1 MKTEKKHK
9 HLLVIGRAFE
19 GEDFCYAYKNLTATQ
34 AIKEFNK
41 EVQDL
46 YGKGRSS
53 IIEAVLAS
61 SSTIKLVASDTM
73 SP

>member
-1 MKTEKKHK
+1 MEKKHK

-53 IIEAVLAS
+53 IIEAGGW
-61 SSTIKLVASDTM
+61 VAVRVSNETRANKF
-73 SP
+73 